1 MSVEFLA
8 FSDPLALTLLAFT
21 TLGFTMVVMVWIM
34 MVKYHKLIMVKSKSA
49 FHFVLLV
56 ALASNF
62 TSSVGF
68 VGEPTDLSCQW
79 RESVALGLITFSII
93 CVLTKAYDIL
103 INSQGTV

>member
-1 MSVEFLA
+1 MPREFLA
-8 FSDPLALTLLAFT
+8 FTDPLALTLLAFAV
-21 TLGFTMVVMVWIM
+21 LGFTMVIIVCIM
-34 MVKYHKLIMVKSKSA
+34 MVKYRKLIAVKSKSS

-56 ALASNF
+56 ALAINF

-79 RESVALGLITFSII
+79 RESVALGMITFSII

-103 INSQGTV
+103 MNSQGIG